1 MLTSRLI
8 DRPLRPMFAPGWH
21 HDTQVSARQLS
32 ARLLCCVDLVA
43 GLQSRPYQRQ
53 GSQGVAMCRCWCGYS
68 ATMAS
73 TLLSLWPSQQLRRR
87 SQYQASLQSATD
99 LCDQDIVCTQGISTF
114 VEGP

>member
-32 ARLLCCVDLVA
+32 QRLLCCVDLVA
-43 GLQSRPYQRQ
+43 GLQSCPYQRQ
-53 GSQGVAMCRCWCGYS
+53 GSQGVAMCRCWCGCS

-73 TLLSLWPSQQLRRR
+73 TPLSLWPSQQPRRR
-87 SQYQASLQSATD
+87 SRYQASVQFHHWLALSD
-99 LCDQDIVCTQGISTF
+99 VVHPRDEHSW
-114 VEGP
+114 